1 MATIPTIKLDT
12 RELMKN
18 VSIEV
23 DVVIVD
29 PPLMRLRRGVAIGLI
44 RLAAFL
50 LNVNIEVNV
59 NGNDA
64 H

>member
-18 VSIEV
+18 VSLEV

-29 PPLMRLRRGVAIGLI
+29 PPLMRLRRGLAIGLI